1 MTDTDLKFR
10 EMLTDDEWQR
20 YSEVRQSE
28 ASEVVKISFK
38 KEMFMKGMKIMRDL
52 APKIGLSPEQIAE
65 FDEAEKRCLA
75 RFDKKLKDLESHC
88 D

>member
-1 MTDTDLKFR
+1 
-10 EMLTDDEWQR
+10 
-20 YSEVRQSE
+20 
-28 ASEVVKISFK
+28 
-38 KEMFMKGMKIMRDL
+38 MFMKGMKIMRDL